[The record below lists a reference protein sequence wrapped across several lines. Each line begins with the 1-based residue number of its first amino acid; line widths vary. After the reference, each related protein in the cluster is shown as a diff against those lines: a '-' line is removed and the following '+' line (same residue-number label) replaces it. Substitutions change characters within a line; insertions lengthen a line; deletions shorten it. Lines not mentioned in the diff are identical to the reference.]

1 MTAERNPYHVMLATR
16 LADEIQHYGIKFDE
30 ATALRMID
38 RLLLPGGS
46 DEKLG
51 RRTRFERIEWED
63 AERRAWI
70 EKASIS
76 SMYQQM
82 CSERPGCIPIT
93 APEMRVY
100 YGDYKYGDVEI
111 PADVIEEGY
120 PWEFVIVEWI
130 MYVRRVQ

>member
-1 MTAERNPYHVMLATR
+1 MLATR

-51 RRTRFERIEWED
+51 RRVRFMRIEWGDE
-63 AERRAWI
+63 ERRAWI

-76 SMYQQM
+76 GLYQTM

-93 APEMRVY
+93 VPEMRVHY
-100 YGDYKYGDVEI
+100 YDFKHVDVEI
-111 PADVIEEGY
+111 PADVVEEGY
-120 PWEFVIVEWI
+120 PWEFVEVEWI
-130 MYVRRVQ
+130 MYVRRVV